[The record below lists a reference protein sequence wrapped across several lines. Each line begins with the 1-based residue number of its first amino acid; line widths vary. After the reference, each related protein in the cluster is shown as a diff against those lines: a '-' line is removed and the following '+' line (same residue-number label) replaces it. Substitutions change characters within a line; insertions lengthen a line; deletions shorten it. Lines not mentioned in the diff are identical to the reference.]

1 MKIVTITTDKKT
13 EFWIQNN
20 TENVE
25 TFSVTVTNFPETIQL
40 KPGERKKIKI
50 SDVDKEAVF
59 VKIKHRSFT
68 LLHAENIE

>member
-1 MKIVTITTDKKT
+1 MRIITITTEKKT

-25 TFSVTVTNFPETIQL
+25 TFFVTVINSKTQIRLE
-40 KPGERKKIKI
+40 PGRIKKIKI
-50 SDVDKEAVF
+50 SDNDKGTVLI
-59 VKIKHRSFT
+59 KIKHRSFT

>member
-50 SDVDKEAVF
+50 SDVDKGAVF

-68 LLHAENIE
+68 LLHAENNE

>member
-1 MKIVTITTDKKT
+1 VRIITITTDKKT

-50 SDVDKEAVF
+50 SDNDKGAVF